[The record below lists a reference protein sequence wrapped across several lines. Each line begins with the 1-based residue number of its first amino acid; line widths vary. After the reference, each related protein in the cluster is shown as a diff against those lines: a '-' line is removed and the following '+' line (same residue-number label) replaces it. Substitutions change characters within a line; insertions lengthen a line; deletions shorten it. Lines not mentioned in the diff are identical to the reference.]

1 MPVIRI
7 PSAFRTIEI
16 SSIDFILSLI
26 VLKLEHFVVVV
37 AVAVAVA
44 AVMFVRSMKGALV
57 PSQPVATSHS

>member
-16 SSIDFILSLI
+16 PSIDFVMSLI

-37 AVAVAVA
+37 VVVVV
-44 AVMFVRSMKGALV
+44 AVMFVRSMTVALV